1 MSLMD
6 NLTKVLAQAESLATV
21 LQKIDKSLDS
31 GSRFG
36 AGGGGGNSMAGALA
50 TVQSGAQNGGLYGAV
65 AGVAQGAASLVP
77 GPGGQALS
85 GIVDV
90 AARFGNVAIESAGTP
105 QDSAARAARLY
116 SSAIR
121 IGGGTTMEQ
130 VRNAAF
136 TNLSG
141 TGGMQYRGQ
150 DAVMAQQQ
158 VNYGVDPTGRFG
170 KETMRLGGNASA
182 LLGLD
187 PEDVQQSA
195 LQLSSG
201 AGSANMMRQLGI
213 YTSDPATGEQLSTT
227 DIIEQIKSRLYTGK
241 GPLTEKGVNDSFYRG
256 GLGASLK
263 GLGLDGNMQ
272 EMVRASLISDAGGK
286 PMDLTNTGM
295 TREQAASNPDKNPSL
310 AYNRMA
316 ANDTKLIDDNM
327 DTYLRSITKAADVT
341 DTFTGLMQ
349 TLSDGPMKTFVDTVI
364 YIANLGAGL
373 NSSNTG
379 RGALRVFGVGDNNS
393 SLSLG
398 VSSRATGG
406 IGGSDSSLSL
416 GVSSRATSGTG
427 DNNSSLALGATTLG
441 AGTAAGSFGFGSG
454 DASNRN
460 AGGTTTAAA
469 AAGDAS
475 AWATPTP
482 GAVTS
487 GFGMRTIDGQRKH
500 HNGTDIGAREGTPIQ
515 AIADGVVVTVADT
528 GKVSWGKYVK
538 IDHENGYTSLY
549 AHMSQTL
556 VANKQRVKKG
566 TVIGKVGNTG
576 ASRGAH
582 LHIEIMKDGTHV
594 DPMGVLNGS
603 QTVGDG
609 TAGGTAAGTVDSAST
624 GNSLKA
630 GMPSATK
637 MSGSGLLPIN
647 QDLTSLVTEQ
657 LSTLETFGF
666 RRKDSATGGDNSSIS
681 LGSRTGQR
689 RSPSTYMPGVRRA
702 KNGDSYVAQDGPVN
716 VHAGEAILNES
727 DARSYRQQQL
737 GLHSG
742 GGGANVTIN
751 VTVASASES
760 EARKLA
766 SKVKEYIEEDAMMS
780 RMGRH

>member
-36 AGGGGGNSMAGALA
+36 SGGGGNSMTGALA
-50 TVQSGAQNGGLYGAV
+50 MVQSGAQGGNLYGAV
-65 AGVAQGAASLVP
+65 AGVAQGAASMVP
-77 GPGGQALS
+77 GRTGEVLGGV
-85 GIVDV
+85 VDV
-90 AARFGNVAIESAGTP
+90 AARFGNAVIEASGSNNEQGAY
-105 QDSAARAARLY
+105 AARLY
-116 SSAIR
+116 SSAVR
-121 IGGGTTMEQ
+121 TGRGATVAQ
-130 VRNAAF
+130 VQEAAF

-141 TGGMQYRGQ
+141 TGGMQYAGQ
-150 DAVMAQQQ
+150 DAMMAQQQ

-170 KETMRLGGNASA
+170 QETMRLGGNASA

-187 PEDVQQSA
+187 PEDAQQSA

-213 YTSDPATGEQLSTT
+213 YTSDPSTGEQLSTT

-263 GLGLDGNMQ
+263 GLGLDSNMQ

-286 PMDLTNTGM
+286 SMDLTNTGM
-295 TREQAASNPDKNPSL
+295 TRAQADRNADLNPSL
-310 AYNRMA
+310 AYNRQA
-316 ANDTKLIDDNM
+316 ADQTAALAGQM
-327 DTYLRSITKAADVT
+327 DTYLNSINEMDKYAGAVADI
-341 DTFTGLMQ
+341 FL
-349 TLSDGPMKTFVDTVI
+349 TLSEAPGIKQFIDIVAGIGFAGSFLKSDPVVGPAVRGVTGDNNSRVS
-364 YIANLGAGL
+364 LGV
-373 NSSNTG
+373 SSRSVG
-379 RGALRVFGVGDNNS
+379 GVGDNNS
-393 SLSLG
+393 LLSLG
-398 VSSRATGG
+398 VASQATV
-406 IGGSDSSLSL
+406 
-416 GVSSRATSGTG
+416 GVG
-427 DNNSSLALGATTLG
+427 DNNSTVLLGAATLG
-441 AGTAAGSFGFGSG
+441 TSSAGGAFGIGSG
-454 DASNRN
+454 DVSNRN
-460 AGGTTTAAA
+460 STGTTSGAAA
-469 AAGDAS
+469 QGDAS

-487 GFGMRTIDGQRKH
+487 GFGMRTHPQTGKKTH
-500 HNGTDIGAREGTPIQ
+500 HRGTDIGAREGTPIQ
-515 AIADGVVVTVADT
+515 AIADGVVVTVGDSGRVGY
-528 GKVSWGKYVK
+528 GKFVK
-538 IDHENGYTSLY
+538 IDHQNGYTSLY
-549 AHMSQTL
+549 AHMSQTS
-556 VANKQRVKKG
+556 VSNKQKVKKG
-566 TVIGKVGNTG
+566 AVIGKVGNTG
-576 ASRGAH
+576 SSTGPH
-582 LHIEIMKDGTHV
+582 LHIEITKDGAHV
-594 DPMGVLNGS
+594 DPMAVLNGS

-609 TAGGTAAGTVDSAST
+609 TAGGTADSS
-624 GNSLKA
+624 GSENSLKS

-666 RRKDSATGGDNSSIS
+666 RRRDSGTGDNNSGVS

-727 DARSYRQQQL
+727 DARAYRQQQL